1 MWHECERRE
10 VNIGFWWKNL
20 KERDYLDDLGV
31 DKWIIIKC
39 IFNKRN
45 GGTWTALVLLGV
57 GTGGGL
63 L

>member
-1 MWHECERRE
+1 M
-10 VNIGFWWKNL
+10 NIGFWWKNL